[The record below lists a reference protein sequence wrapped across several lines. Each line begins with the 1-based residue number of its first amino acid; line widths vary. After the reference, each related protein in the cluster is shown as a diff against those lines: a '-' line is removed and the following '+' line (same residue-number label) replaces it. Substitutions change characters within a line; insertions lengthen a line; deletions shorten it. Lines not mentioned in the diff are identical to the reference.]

1 MTQQKVYF
9 KVQQFI
15 FESIL
20 ANIGNFLSN
29 QLRWGTFIT
38 KKRSISVII
47 LVVTSQIIIAQ
58 NNQSIIGTI
67 VDSETRESVYGATIT
82 IGDYKVFTD
91 IDGRFSLPVEVDK
104 GTIICTCIGYQS
116 LAIDIPETHNLG
128 IIEMRSESHILPD
141 AIITSQLAI
150 PRKTP
155 IAVSNVLA
163 SQIEERLGNDEFVET
178 LKYSPG
184 VHANR
189 QGGSWAD
196 SEIFVRGFDNTNVAT
211 MINGIPVNDMENGTV
226 YWSNWASLS
235 EVTSVLQVQRG
246 IGATKLS
253 ASSVGGTINIVT
265 KGIETKKGGSFSYSL
280 GNDGY
285 QRTSFSSSTGL
296 MDNGW
301 SVNILGSYTR
311 GDGYASGTD
320 FKVYTYFANIS
331 KFFTDKHLLNL
342 NVFGAAQEH
351 HSRSNALT
359 KSNWEM
365 VRTTYSQ
372 DKDWRRYNPDYGFSS
387 TGQRKTADFNKYNM
401 PFLTLKH
408 QWQINEK
415 SNLTTTAYAALGNG
429 GGYDG
434 KADETNCSE
443 YDWYGSDYGQ
453 LNLKFR
459 ASDGTFDYSRIEEIN
474 ASSTNGSEM
483 IMTRIRGKQ
492 NWYGLL
498 SIYSSQVLGCI
509 DWFAGIDS
517 RYYKNQHTNEIVDLF
532 GGAYYIDPCR
542 SEVNISNNSKA
553 TDAWKDQHLGVGDV
567 VYRDYD
573 SFILQNGV
581 FAQAEYNK
589 NDISAF
595 LSGSLNL
602 TDYWRYDRLYN
613 TGSNAKSET
622 KGFWCGNIK
631 GGINY
636 NINKHNNIFFNIGY
650 NSKAPQFKSG
660 VFMSATSSNVTNDNV
675 KNEKSFSTEFGYS
688 LHHKWLVL
696 KANTYYTK
704 WVDKSMTKKGKLT
717 EQYYIN
723 MTGVNS
729 RHLGLEFEVNATP
742 AQWVETGAMLSLGNW
757 KWDSDNVKGYAYTLS
772 GQAVTSDGSIT
783 IPGAA
788 NHAYALIN
796 MRGIHIGGSA
806 QTTAAVD
813 MTFKPFTGFR
823 IGGGYTYFS
832 RNFAYYS
839 LSGNSLKLGE
849 EIFVVEPWEIPS
861 YGCFD
866 IWGSYKFLIGKLHA
880 KISGQINNVFNNYY
894 IEKAWN
900 PATVSREVVSVNPD
914 DVYLF
919 YSIGRTW
926 TVKLRID
933 F

>member
-1 MTQQKVYF
+1 MLKR
-9 KVQQFI
+9 
-15 FESIL
+15 
-20 ANIGNFLSN
+20 IG
-29 QLRWGTFIT
+29 
-38 KKRSISVII
+38 ISAIM
-47 LVVTSQIIIAQ
+47 LVVTSHVIMAQ
-58 NNQSIIGTI
+58 NKSITGTI
-67 VDSETRESVYGATIT
+67 VDSETKEAVCGATVIM
-82 IGDYKVFTD
+82 DNHKVVTD
-91 IDGRFSLPVEVDK
+91 IDGGFSLPTEVDK
-104 GTIICTCIGYQS
+104 GTIICTYIGYKP
-116 LAIDIPETHNLG
+116 LAIDISKRHNLG
-128 IIEMRSESHILPD
+128 VIEMKLDTHMLPD

-163 SQIEERLGNDEFVET
+163 SQIEERLGNNEFVEA

-189 QGGSWAD
+189 QGGSWSD
-196 SEIFVRGFDNTNVAT
+196 SEVFIRGFDNTNVAT

-226 YWSNWASLS
+226 YWSNWASLN
-235 EVTSVLQVQRG
+235 EIASVIQVQRG

-253 ASSVGGTINIVT
+253 APSVGGTINIIT
-265 KGIETKKGGSFSYSL
+265 KGIEAKKGGSISHSF

-285 QRTSFSSSTGL
+285 QKTSFNLSTGL

-301 SVNILGSYTR
+301 AVNVLGSYAY
-311 GDGYASGTD
+311 GDGYATGTD
-320 FKVYTYFANIS
+320 FKVYNYFANIS
-331 KFFTDKHLLNL
+331 KFFNDKQILNL
-342 NVFGAAQEH
+342 TLFGAAQEH

-359 KSNWEM
+359 KSDWDM

-372 DKDWRRYNPDYGFSS
+372 DKDWRRFNPDYGFNSV
-387 TGQRKTADFNKYNM
+387 GQRKTADYNKYNM

-415 SNLTTTAYAALGNG
+415 SNLTTTAYAAIGNG

-434 KADETNCSE
+434 KADETNYSE
-443 YDWYGSDYGQ
+443 YDWYGSDYGK
-453 LNLKFR
+453 LNMKFR
-459 ASDGTFDYSRIEEIN
+459 TFDGTFDYSKIEEIN
-474 ASSTNGSEM
+474 ASSENGSEM
-483 IMTRIRGKQ
+483 IMTRVRGKQ

-498 SIYSSQVLGCI
+498 SIYSSQAFGCI
-509 DWFAGIDS
+509 DWFVGIDS

-532 GGAYYIDPCR
+532 GGEYYIDPCR
-542 SEVNISNNSKA
+542 SEVSISNNSMA
-553 TDAWKDQHLGVGDV
+553 TDAWKNQHLVVGDV

-573 SFILQNGV
+573 SFIFQNGI

-589 NDISAF
+589 SNINTF
-595 LSGSLNL
+595 VSGSLNL
-602 TDYWRYDRLYN
+602 TDFWRYDRLYN

-631 GGINY
+631 AGINY
-636 NINKHNNIFFNIGY
+636 NIDNHNNVFFNIGY

-675 KNEKSFSTEFGYS
+675 KNEKSFSTELGYS
-688 LHHKWLVL
+688 FHHKWLML
-696 KANTYYTK
+696 KANAYYTK
-704 WVDKSMTKKGKLT
+704 WLDKSMTKKGKLT

-729 RHLGLEFEVNATP
+729 KHLGLEFELRATP
-742 AQWVETGAMLSLGNW
+742 TQWVETGAMLSLGNW
-757 KWDSDNVKGYAYTLS
+757 KWDSDKVKGYAYTLS
-772 GQAVTSDGSIT
+772 GQALTPDGNIT
-783 IPGAA
+783 TPGATD
-788 NHAYALIN
+788 HAYALIN
-796 MRGIHIGGSA
+796 MKGIHIGGSA
-806 QTTAAVD
+806 QTTAALDVL
-813 MTFKPFTGFR
+813 FKPFTGFR
-823 IGGGYTYFS
+823 VGGGYTHFS

-839 LSGNSLKLGE
+839 LSGSNLKLGE
-849 EIFVVEPWEIPS
+849 EVFVVEPWEIPS

-866 IWGSYKFLIGKLHA
+866 IWSSYKFLVGKLHA
-880 KISGQINNVFNNYY
+880 TVLGQINNVFNNYY

-900 PATVSREVVSVNPD
+900 PSTVNNKVTSVNPD

-926 TVKLRID
+926 TVKLKID